1 MCETCE
7 GLGYIEDIN
16 LNELLDWDKS
26 LNEGAI
32 NFPSF
37 GPDKERGKLIVIVVY
52 LIMIKIKSIYK
63 EELDLFLYQEPI
75 KLKPARRMAKISK
88 VFGTYT

>member
-16 LNELLDWDKS
+16 LNALLDWNKS

-32 NFPSF
+32 NFPS
-37 GPDKERGKLIVIVVY
+37 L
-52 LIMIKIKSIYK
+52 
-63 EELDLFLYQEPI
+63 
-75 KLKPARRMAKISK
+75 
-88 VFGTYT
+88 T